1 MRVKL
6 CLAMLA
12 AVATSAPAWAAD
24 WTKVA
29 DALGKSGTEMPGG
42 VYRVG
47 LPRTDLHVTLDG
59 VQIKPTLALG
69 SWLAFQP
76 MGDQAMVMGDLV
88 LTEAEVNPVMKKLT
102 ESGIEITALHNHLL
116 RAQPATLYMHV
127 LGHGDPAKLATA
139 LNAGLALSGT
149 PLGNATAST
158 SSQPPAGGAA
168 QPQQVDLDTAMIDR
182 VLGAKGKANGG
193 VYQISLRRAE
203 TVKDGS
209 MEVPEAMGSAEAIN
223 FQPTGGGKAAITGD
237 FVLTGEEVNP
247 VLRALRENGIEVTA
261 LHNHMLDD
269 QPRLFFMHFWAND
282 DTAKLAQGLR
292 AALDK
297 VNLARS

>member
-69 SWLAFQP
+69 SWLAFQT

-88 LTEAEVNPVMKKLT
+88 LTEAEVSPVM
-102 ESGIEITALHNHLL
+102 
-116 RAQPATLYMHV
+116 
-127 LGHGDPAKLATA
+127 
-139 LNAGLALSGT
+139 
-149 PLGNATAST
+149 
-158 SSQPPAGGAA
+158 
-168 QPQQVDLDTAMIDR
+168 
-182 VLGAKGKANGG
+182 
-193 VYQISLRRAE
+193 RRHRQL
-203 TVKDGS
+203 V
-209 MEVPEAMGSAEAIN
+209 
-223 FQPTGGGKAAITGD
+223 
-237 FVLTGEEVNP
+237 
-247 VLRALRENGIEVTA
+247 
-261 LHNHMLDD
+261 
-269 QPRLFFMHFWAND
+269 
-282 DTAKLAQGLR
+282 GLR
-292 AALDK
+292 
-297 VNLARS
+297 VR